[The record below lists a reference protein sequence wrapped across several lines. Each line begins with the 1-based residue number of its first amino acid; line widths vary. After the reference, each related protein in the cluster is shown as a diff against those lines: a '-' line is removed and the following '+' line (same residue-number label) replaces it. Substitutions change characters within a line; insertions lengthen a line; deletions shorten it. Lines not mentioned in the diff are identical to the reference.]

1 MTWNDGI
8 SKMMGDFL
16 DSIGDLGT
24 VARKTAEGVIDTE
37 AEGFRKQV
45 EPRIPVDTGGLKESF
60 TLEKCND
67 SGKDWYGYRAGF
79 DGNTPRGEPYE
90 KIANIQNYGNSRVA
104 GTLFV
109 TKAIKKLKGMD
120 DRIEARIEAEVSKRT

>member
-104 GTLFV
+104 GAHFV

>member
-16 DSIGDLGT
+16 DSIGDLGV

-104 GTLFV
+104 GTHFV

-120 DRIEARIEAEVSKRT
+120 DRIEARIEAEVSKRM

>member
-104 GTLFV
+104 GTHFV